1 MRRLSILLLL
11 VRLYVGSNRRASNA
25 NVSIKCG
32 EDSGSCIKHFV
43 PLVMVIYV
51 MFFIV
56 HLAVHLGNLLSYFHD
71 CDNYSDQDDNDD
83 AYVRM

>member
-11 VRLYVGSNRRASNA
+11 VRLYVGLNRRASNA

-32 EDSGSCIKHFV
+32 EDSGSCIKRFV

-51 MFFIV
+51 MFFTV
-56 HLAVHLGNLLSYFHD
+56 HLAVHLGNLLSNFHD
-71 CDNYSDQDDNDD
+71 CDNYS
-83 AYVRM
+83 R